1 MTEPKIFAEVLDE
14 LRRGRA
20 TAQHVRDALERDVED
35 LFHPRR
41 YHQTST
47 PATPATEATHMSLIA
62 TLENDAA
69 DLRAHVEEFITSKL
83 PAATADLKKL
93 EGNPV
98 IDALLAAVHV
108 PAPAL
113 DVVVGMIN
121 SLAGLFPKPVETA
134 APVEMGQPA
143 EAAHMPQPEPV
154 PAGPTVAGQA

>member
-1 MTEPKIFAEVLDE
+1 MSEPKIFAEVLDD
-14 LRRGRA
+14 LRHARD
-20 TAQHVRDALERDVED
+20 TAEQHWDAFTSHTV
-35 LFHPRR
+35 HRR
-41 YHQTST
+41 YHDHSST
-47 PATPATEATHMSLIA
+47 ATTPEGHPMSLIT

-98 IDALLAAVHV
+98 VDALLNAVHV

-121 SLAGLFPKPVETA
+121 SLAGLFPKPVEA
-134 APVEMGQPA
+134 APVDVAQPV
-143 EAAHMPQPEPV
+143 EAAPADMAMPEPV